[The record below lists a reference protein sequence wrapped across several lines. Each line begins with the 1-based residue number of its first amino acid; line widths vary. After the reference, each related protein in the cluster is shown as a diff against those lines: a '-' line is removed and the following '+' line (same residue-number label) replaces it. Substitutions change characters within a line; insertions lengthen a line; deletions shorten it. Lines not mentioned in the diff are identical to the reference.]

1 VGGQW
6 SSAYSAFC
14 SVKIKV
20 YQLLAWGEDPCV
32 KLIYFHPLYDSP
44 SSSVNTSP
52 KKPDESPKRKC
63 LEESPGAVKKPKF
76 LDEQGSTNSVSKF
89 FVPDVLVE
97 RIVDS
102 LDCATELFNI
112 SVKSGHT
119 ITERD
124 HSQLKYEL
132 LPVLLKQEVALG
144 MIICAGEAYL
154 EKICS

>member
-1 VGGQW
+1 
-6 SSAYSAFC
+6 
-14 SVKIKV
+14 
-20 YQLLAWGEDPCV
+20 
-32 KLIYFHPLYDSP
+32 
-44 SSSVNTSP
+44 
-52 KKPDESPKRKC
+52 
-63 LEESPGAVKKPKF
+63 
-76 LDEQGSTNSVSKF
+76 
-89 FVPDVLVE
+89 VPDVLVE

-132 LPVLLKQEVALG
+132 LPVLLKQEVALV

-154 EKICS
+154 EKEFVLPCSSRNFGFLTAPGLSSRHFLFGLSSGFFGDVFTLLLGESYKGWKYINFTHGSSPHASN